1 MSKSNHCSL
10 DGKAFFGR
18 RAPDT
23 LTLSRRRFSMGL
35 FKSDLLRS
43 FGLGFALGTVLLVGS
58 VWAQSDDG
66 LTGKVI
72 PKAEAAPLPDRTR

>member
-1 MSKSNHCSL
+1 MGRKAQSSL

-18 RAPDT
+18 RAGIA
-23 LTLSRRRFSMGL
+23 LTLADGDSSMGL
-35 FKSDLLRS
+35 FKPDLLRS
-43 FGLGFALGTVLLVGS
+43 FGIGFALGTALLIGS
-58 VWAQSDDG
+58 VWAHSEEG